1 MPEARAGGAAVV
13 LTDGSVLLVGGYT
26 EQPGEQG
33 SERIVLTSAIRFVPS
48 P

>member
-13 LTDGSVLLVGGYT
+13 LTDGSVLLVGGYNDP
-26 EQPGEQG
+26 QPPEV
-33 SERIVLTSAIRFVPS
+33 RIDLTSAIRFVPS